1 MVGGGDII
9 RKLFRGFKKTRSL
22 QLLVQRILKTKTRC
36 ADGLKAQKQEITYKE
51 STKAAQSNKPLM
63 IQKSSEVR
71 LIYLQILKHEQRCG

>member
-9 RKLFRGFKKTRSL
+9 RKLFRGFKKTSSL

-51 STKAAQSNKPLM
+51 SIKAAQSNKPLM
-63 IQKSSEVR
+63 IQKSSDVR
-71 LIYLQILKHEQRCG
+71 LIYLQILKHGQRCG